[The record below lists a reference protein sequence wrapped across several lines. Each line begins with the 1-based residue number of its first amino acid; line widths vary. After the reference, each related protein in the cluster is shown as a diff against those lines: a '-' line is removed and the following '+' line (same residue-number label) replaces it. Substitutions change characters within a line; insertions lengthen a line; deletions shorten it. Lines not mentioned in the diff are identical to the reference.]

1 VTEATV
7 AAYIRSNPQLLK
19 AKERSLEKKLERD
32 TANRSRRAEH
42 TVRRTGPREVVTVT
56 SPKLERLREK
66 CETARAA
73 LFIAEMNLEE
83 VKASLLPYQLLVQLH
98 TAGLIK

>member
-1 VTEATV
+1 MC
-7 AAYIRSNPQLLK
+7 SLK
-19 AKERSLEKKLERD
+19 KKLERD

-42 TVRRTGPREVVTVT
+42 TVRRTGLREVVTVT

-66 CETARAA
+66 CETARAT